1 MIFQRV
7 PRLGYEPL
15 QRWTRCLMLFFVLSL
30 AITSLSNAQT
40 RAAPSWLRYFR
51 GEYVVTLPVRTDKQH
66 GVAGFSSNSLED
78 RFGVI
83 ENLGGSTLLLSTTS
97 ASGIDATVSKFGML
111 ESLVSVEDATCK
123 SLLAEKVVTSC
134 TPNFVMQ
141 TSDVTTSDPYASQLW
156 GLSEDQGISA
166 AQGWEVSSGT
176 KDVVVAVIDT
186 GIDYRHED
194 LVDNLWRNPGE
205 IEDNGIDDDNNG
217 FVDDVYGINAI
228 TGAPVVGDPFDDNG
242 HGTHVAGTIGAV
254 GDNGVGVVGVSRAVS
269 IMGLKFLDASG
280 SGRLSDAISAINYM
294 INMKESYG
302 VNIVAANNSWGGG
315 GYSQALEDAIE
326 RANAAGIV
334 FVAAAGNQGLDV
346 DLFPSYPS
354 SYENSNVVSVAAL
367 DSEGNLA
374 TFSNFGSEGVDIAAP
389 GVDILS
395 TLPGGAY
402 GPYSGTSMA
411 APHVTGLLALLYSI
425 APNMSVEEVVARLF
439 ETGRDL
445 TSLGAGVAG
454 PLLVK
459 TGRIPDA
466 GRLLRD
472 ERLPV
477 PAPPNNGEICPYE
490 FEYKRILDST
500 ELDTSADGEVIV
512 NQSDEGGYVRVD
524 LPFDFPFHNRVI
536 RTVFVSPNGVVYEVE
551 PHNLDYLTSY
561 RAPYNSIAAMHID
574 LTPRRADEGVRVFTG
589 HDRVTIL
596 WKAELYMMPDIGP
609 LSVRLTLSPT
619 GQVVSTVS
627 FEEAGTPEVLS
638 KIVLGDAFSDPVQSP
653 MGIVGISGASRLAS
667 STADL
672 LAAQRLLMEERDGE
686 FSAKVTMNPT
696 CEVSGGNREITVPHI
711 QKIKIRNKRGRN
723 SKLRLAFGGIGTGRV
738 PLSVKVNGRLCS
750 EAGDVGLIDGRAER
764 RVRVPRT
771 LRHLSIVSGE
781 ARMRKRFSRRARR
794 VSKRARDKVCG
805 RIIAALR

>member
-1 MIFQRV
+1 MIFHRV
-7 PRLGYEPL
+7 PHLLREHL
-15 QRWTRCLMLFFVLSL
+15 QRWTRCGVFFFALSL
-30 AITSLSNAQT
+30 AIVSASDAQT
-40 RAAPSWLRYFR
+40 RVASSRLRYFR
-51 GEYVVTLPVRTDKQH
+51 GEYVVTLPVRTDRQN
-66 GVAGFSSNSLED
+66 GMAAFSSTSLED

-83 ENLGGSTLLLSTTS
+83 ENLGGSTLLLSKTRV
-97 ASGIDATVSKFGML
+97 SGVDGTVSRFGML
-111 ESLVSVEDATCK
+111 ESLISVEDSTCK
-123 SLLAEKVVTSC
+123 ALLAEKVVTSC
-134 TPNFVMQ
+134 TPNYVMQ
-141 TSDVTTSDPYASQLW
+141 SSDVMTNDPYASQLW
-156 GLSEDQGISA
+156 GLSQEQGISV
-166 AQGWEVSSGT
+166 AQGWDVSSGT
-176 KDVVVAVIDT
+176 HDVVVAVIDT

-228 TGAPVVGDPFDDNG
+228 TGAPVAGDPFDDNG

-254 GDNGVGVVGVSRAVS
+254 GGNGIGVVGVNRSVS
-269 IMGLKFLDASG
+269 IMGLKFLDSSG
-280 SGRLSDAISAINYM
+280 SGRLSDAITAINYM
-294 INMKESYG
+294 VNMKESYG
-302 VNIVAANNSWGGG
+302 VDIVVANNSWGGG

-367 DSEGNLA
+367 DSDGNLA
-374 TFSNFGSEGVDIAAP
+374 TFSNFGSEGVDVAAP
-389 GVDILS
+389 GVGILS
-395 TLPGGAY
+395 TLPGDAY
-402 GPYSGTSMA
+402 GSYSGTSMA
-411 APHVTGLLALLYSI
+411 APHVTGLLALLYSV
-425 APNMSVEEVVARLF
+425 APDLSVEELATRLF

-445 TSLGAGVAG
+445 IALGAGAAG

-472 ERLPV
+472 ERLPLPV
-477 PAPPNNGEICPYE
+477 PPNNGEVCPYE
-490 FEYKRILDST
+490 FDYKRIFDSN
-500 ELDTSADGEVIV
+500 ELDTSADGEAIV

-536 RTVFVSPNGVVYEVE
+536 RTVFVSPNGVVYEIE

-574 LTPRRADEGVRVFTG
+574 LTPRRADEGVRVFSG

-609 LSVRLTLSPT
+609 LSVRLTLYST
-619 GQVVSTVS
+619 GRIMSTVS
-627 FEEAGTPEVLS
+627 FEEAGAPEVLS

-653 MGIVGISGASRLAS
+653 MGIMGIGGATRLAS

-672 LAAQRLLMEERDGE
+672 LAAQRLLMEDRNEE
-686 FSAKVTMNPT
+686 FSLKVTMDPT
-696 CEVSGGNREITVPHI
+696 CEVSGGNREIIVPHI
-711 QKIKIRNKRGRN
+711 Q
-723 SKLRLAFGGIGTGRV
+723 
-738 PLSVKVNGRLCS
+738 
-750 EAGDVGLIDGRAER
+750 
-764 RVRVPRT
+764 
-771 LRHLSIVSGE
+771 
-781 ARMRKRFSRRARR
+781 
-794 VSKRARDKVCG
+794 
-805 RIIAALR
+805 